1 MRVAFCQ
8 RCRYTVYQ
16 FTQACTPSAI
26 ALHRSQAPQLRN
38 HTCNLEVQ
46 RGVFRLDQTHLLRNA
61 QKLDREVVGVAAGAV
76 GPVEAAVR
84 DHGGVIGLAMGAY
97 GEASDTVE
105 QLLEWC
111 AGAAAEDQW
120 ERLGYTS
127 MKRCRAAFLCAYRDR
142 VSVALYRAK
151 AEHLFMNVRWV
162 EGAEPNEPPSTHG
175 ERVEQDQE
183 HHSAIARRWQVHQR
197 GDFRPRQQPTGG
209 GRAQPH

>member
-1 MRVAFCQ
+1 M
-8 RCRYTVYQ
+8 
-16 FTQACTPSAI
+16 
-26 ALHRSQAPQLRN
+26 
-38 HTCNLEVQ
+38 
-46 RGVFRLDQTHLLRNA
+46 
-61 QKLDREVVGVAAGAV
+61 AAGAV

-84 DHGGVIGLAMGAY
+84 DHGGVTGLAMGAY

-162 EGAEPNEPPSTHG
+162 EGAEPNQYG

-197 GDFRPRQQPTGG
+197 GDFRPRQQPTRG